1 MLKTVLSNLKMIVNI
16 TFNRNP
22 IMTSD
27 TSIISDNDNYL
38 VEIEIDT
45 HPTPLERDKI
55 FYIRIS

>member
-16 TFNRNP
+16 TLIETP

-38 VEIEIDT
+38 VEIEIDNIQL
-45 HPTPLERDKI
+45 H
-55 FYIRIS
+55 